1 MKHLS
6 CRAGQAGLKLTSVAI
21 AVLLCVGA
29 HPLLQ
34 AQEADA
40 GAVAAAGATGAT
52 ATLAT
57 DATATPEGIAVAD
70 ANATAGATTSL
81 AADAAATTDE
91 TNNATTERVLPRV
104 DVIGNA
110 TSLSE
115 AVGSAAVIDGQTLEE
130 SRVFNVNEALRKVPG
145 VNVRDEEGVGLR
157 PNIGIRGLNP
167 TRSTKTLLLEDG
179 LPLSFAPYGDNAS
192 YYHPP
197 IDRYDSIEVSKG
209 SQVIR
214 FGPQT
219 AGGVINYLTPEPQKE
234 FGGTLGFA
242 MGTRGYVNGHVMLT
256 GNGVIADIYHKESDG
271 ARNNMHSRLDDVNFK
286 WAGQLND
293 DHRLVLRATHFRED
307 SQLTYSGLTQAEYD
321 KLGPRYNPFKNDFFE
336 ASRTG
341 LSATHEWRL
350 NADAKVLTSV
360 YGAYF
365 DRDWWRQSSDTGS
378 SGLNCQPGIRDAGN
392 PLTNADLTGCRVQGR
407 LRQYTTT
414 GIDSR
419 IQMRHQTLG
428 MAGEFEAG
436 VKYQHEVQDRRQE
449 NYTSYTNYRTDT
461 GMTLA
466 ENQQRRTN
474 ATSAFVANRF
484 LVNER
489 FAITPIV
496 RVEHIQHE
504 RINFLNDTRGTTAFT
519 EFVPGVG
526 ATYQLSPQ
534 TQLYGGVHKGFSPPR
549 VEDAINSNGASIDLS
564 AERSVNAEIGVR
576 TSPMKDVALDIAV
589 FRNDFSNLVQV
600 GSIAGGSTAYQE
612 GKALFQGVEVAG
624 QFDRL
629 TQAVEGNL
637 FARVSWTW
645 LPTAEQKSS
654 FNSSAGTG
662 TIGNRLPYAPESLLN
677 FTLGYRAPA
686 NWNARVEYV
695 YVGRQF
701 SDFDNTVTPGPNSNG
716 QEGLIA
722 SYGIW
727 NVVGNYTI
735 GKATLFVAAK
745 NLTDE
750 TYIVDRTRG
759 IQVGMPRTFQAGV
772 KYAF

>member
-1 MKHLS
+1 MMRNTRLL
-6 CRAGQAGLKLTSVAI
+6 AGHDVLRPIPMAVAI
-21 AVLLCVGA
+21 LLGTAAPVLHA
-29 HPLLQ
+29 QQ
-34 AQEADA
+34 AE
-40 GAVAAAGATGAT
+40 
-52 ATLAT
+52 
-57 DATATPEGIAVAD
+57 
-70 ANATAGATTSL
+70 TT
-81 AADAAATTDE
+81 E
-91 TNNATTERVLPRV
+91 ERVLPRV
-104 DVIGNA
+104 DVIGTA
-110 TSLSE
+110 AAISE
-115 AVGSAAVIDGQTLEE
+115 AAGSAAVIDSRTLEE

-145 VNVRDEEGVGLR
+145 VHVREEEGVGLR

-197 IDRYDSIEVSKG
+197 IDRYDAIEISKG

-219 AGGVINYLTPEPQKE
+219 AGGVINYITPEPQKE
-234 FGGTLGFA
+234 FGGTVGFA
-242 MGTRGYVNGHVMLT
+242 AGTRGYLNGHLMVT
-256 GNGVIADIYHKESDG
+256 GNGAIADIYHKESDG
-271 ARNNMHSRLDDVNFK
+271 ARDNMRSRLDDVNFK

-307 SQLTYSGLTQAEYD
+307 SQLTYSGLTQAEYNN
-321 KLGPRYNPFKNDFFE
+321 LGPRYNPFKNDFFD

-360 YGAYF
+360 YGAF
-365 DRDWWRQSSDTGS
+365 FNRDWWRQASDTGS
-378 SGLNCQPGIRDAGN
+378 SGLNCQSGTRDAGGTLN
-392 PLTNADLTGCRVQGR
+392 DADLNGCRMQGR

-419 IQMRHQTLG
+419 VQLRHQTFG
-428 MAGEFEAG
+428 IAGEFEAG
-436 VKYQHEVQDRRQE
+436 VKYQHEVQDRVQQ
-449 NYTSYTNYRTDT
+449 NYTTYTNYLSGT
-461 GMTLA
+461 GMTLG

-489 FAITPIV
+489 FAVTPIV

-504 RINFLNDTRGTTAFT
+504 RINFLSDTRGGSSFT
-519 EFVPGVG
+519 EFIPGVG
-526 ATYQLSPQ
+526 ATYQLSAQ

-549 VEDAINSNGASIDLS
+549 VEDAINSSGQSIDLS
-564 AERSVNAEIGVR
+564 AERSVNAEVGVR
-576 TSPMKDVALDIAV
+576 SSPMKDVAFDVAV

-600 GSIAGGSTAYQE
+600 GSIAGGNTSYQE
-612 GKALFQGVEVAG
+612 GKALFQGVEMAG
-624 QFDRL
+624 QFDKL
-629 TQAVEGNL
+629 TKALEGNL
-637 FARVSWTW
+637 YARVSWTW
-645 LPTAEQKSS
+645 LPTAEQKSA
-654 FNSSAGTG
+654 FSSGAGAG
-662 TIGNRLPYAPESLLN
+662 AVGNRLPYAPETLLN
-677 FTLGYRAPA
+677 LTLGYRAPT
-686 NWNARVEYV
+686 NWNARAEYV
-695 YVGRQF
+695 YVGRQY
-701 SDFDNTVTPGPNSNG
+701 SDFDNTVTPAPNSNG

-727 NVVGNYTI
+727 NAVANYTI
-735 GKATLFVAAK
+735 GKATFFVAAK

-759 IQVGMPRTFQAGV
+759 IQVGMPRTFQAGL